1 MNDPLHRSCS
11 PRRGFTLL
19 EVVIALAILAMALYV
34 LIDTQALAV
43 METADSRKILTGTY
57 LAQQKMTDALLRLE
71 GEGFTT
77 ADVEEEGDFKSFAE
91 DQGLEGSTNF
101 GDSFDEYQWAFAIR
115 KVDIQLGDVSG
126 ASEQLSAAGIGPSQD
141 QQQATA
147 DRTGTDPSASPDLS
161 DMGVQPDMI
170 TDMLR
175 PYIREVRVM
184 VWWGAE
190 APDPD
195 KPCEDCVELVT
206 HVCNPSG
213 TESLAGELPAGG
225 G

>member
-1 MNDPLHRSCS
+1 
-11 PRRGFTLL
+11 
-19 EVVIALAILAMALYV
+19 
-34 LIDTQALAV
+34 
-43 METADSRKILTGTY
+43 
-57 LAQQKMTDALLRLE
+57 
-71 GEGFTT
+71 
-77 ADVEEEGDFKSFAE
+77 
-91 DQGLEGSTNF
+91 
-101 GDSFDEYQWAFAIR
+101 
-115 KVDIQLGDVSG
+115 
-126 ASEQLSAAGIGPSQD
+126 
-141 QQQATA
+141 
-147 DRTGTDPSASPDLS
+147 
-161 DMGVQPDMI
+161 MGVQPDMI